1 MPRTPHHRQRARNA
15 AATIALA
22 VSLALAS
29 ANAWPPAADAPLPRV
44 TLNASVAGTIGQES
58 PRNVNDG
65 SAYEL
70 LRFGADAGAEVVI
83 SVEGGWE
90 PWALSVFTADGRL
103 LDRSDQFSFGAPS
116 LRFTAPSDGDYLIAV
131 YGAYEEQFGSYTVS
145 VTEASVAAAGALG
158 VPASVKGQLED
169 AMAVLD
175 LVVEEP
181 VMVQIAVRSSVFE
194 PILEVFGDDGWYL
207 GGDDA
212 TRTGADEAL
221 TLLALEPGRY
231 ELLVQSFFVT
241 DATPMAFELDV
252 RRLAL
257 ID

>member
-1 MPRTPHHRQRARNA
+1 M
-15 AATIALA
+15 IVLA
-22 VSLALAS
+22 VSLNLAS
-29 ANAWPPAADAPLPRV
+29 ANAWPPAADAPLPSV
-44 TLNASVAGTIGQES
+44 TLDEPVEGTIGRES

-65 SAYEL
+65 SAYDL
-70 LRFGADAGAEVVI
+70 LRFGADAGTEVVI

-90 PWALSVFTADGRL
+90 PWALSVFAADGSL
-103 LDRSDQFSFGAPS
+103 LDRSDPFGFGPPS

-131 YGAYEEQFGSYTVS
+131 YGAYEEQYGRYTLS
-145 VTEASVAAAGALG
+145 VTEASVAGAGALR
-158 VPASVKGQLED
+158 VPAAVKGQLD
-169 AMAVLD
+169 NAMAVLD

-207 GGDDA
+207 SGADA
-212 TRTGADEAL
+212 TGTGADEAL

-231 ELLVQSFFVT
+231 ELLVQSFFVS